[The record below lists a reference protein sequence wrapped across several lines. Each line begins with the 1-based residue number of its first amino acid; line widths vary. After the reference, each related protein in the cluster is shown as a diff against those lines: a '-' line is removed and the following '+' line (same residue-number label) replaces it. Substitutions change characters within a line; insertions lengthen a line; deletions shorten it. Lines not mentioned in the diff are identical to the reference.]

1 MATTNLPD
9 RYLAP
14 NLPAVLDGTR
24 LPATV
29 LPQQEGD
36 GVDFRHLLAL
46 FRRRLSLFVMV
57 IALCLLVAVNVTMLM
72 PRLYRADA
80 DVVMNRDRT
89 ELVPDGRPA
98 DPSLT
103 APPRAEEIDTETKVI
118 GSRELAARVV
128 GALRLD
134 GDGAF
139 LTQIARGGLIGRIRS
154 AIGLAPAEP
163 ADRRRAVIDALLA
176 RVSAG
181 RLDNAYAIRISY
193 ADTDPA
199 RAARIANAFAQAY
212 MVSGAM
218 AKRAENEAAAKALAA
233 RIDQLRGQA
242 QADFRAVQDFRVSHG
257 LLSAAATSL
266 SEQETGAYAAQLA
279 MARSAAAV
287 DRGRAGAAG
296 SAGEAAAVTS
306 PVVQALR
313 GQRATISVRVA
324 DLASRYLD
332 NHPDLVTA
340 RQQLADID
348 AQIAAEMARA
358 RAGASAGLA
367 ASAAA
372 TANQVGALQAGLW
385 AARGK
390 LAADNKA
397 LVGLDDLTRKA
408 QASQQLY
415 ESYLARYKEVMGQTG
430 IERAESRLLG
440 KAQAPAAPVSPNL
453 MLNLVLA
460 LVIGVL
466 LGGAGAIAAETA
478 FPGLTT
484 GEDVEQRIGLRY
496 LGGVPLLGS
505 VGLHGTTPGESL
517 ASHPGSAYAEAIRG
531 VLGAS
536 RLGNRNRNQ
545 VIAVSSA
552 LPGEGKTTLAL
563 SLARSAAM
571 AGEQV
576 ILIDCDTVQRG
587 LSVMTGADAGRPGL
601 REMMRDGIKLGEAM
615 VKDPLSEA
623 MILPITAVFPDG
635 ERLLERGN
643 FHRMIAALRE
653 HFGLIVL
660 DTAPILPIAETREL
674 LSLADNVVI
683 TSLWRKTADSAVK
696 AALRLLPL
704 HAIDDIGVALNRMD
718 MRKQAKFGG
727 GDATAYYNAYKN
739 YYAA

>member
-9 RYLAP
+9 RYIAP
-14 NLPAVLDGTR
+14 SLPALLDGTR
-24 LPATV
+24 LPSAA
-29 LPQQEGD
+29 LPHLEGD
-36 GVDFRHLLAL
+36 GVDLRYLLAL

-57 IALCLLVAVNVTMLM
+57 IALCVMLALNVTMLM
-72 PRLYRADA
+72 PRLYRANA

-89 ELVPDGRPA
+89 ELVPEGRPA

-118 GSRELAARVV
+118 GSRDLAGRVAD
-128 GALRLD
+128 ALRLEQD
-134 GDGAF
+134 QAF
-139 LTQIARGGLIGRIRS
+139 LAQITRGGLIGRVK
-154 AIGLAPAEP
+154 AALGMAPAQP
-163 ADRRRAVIDALLA
+163 ADRRRTVIDALLA
-176 RVSAG
+176 RVDAS

-193 ADTDPA
+193 TDPDPA
-199 RAARIANAFAQAY
+199 RAAQIANAFAEAY
-212 MVSGAM
+212 TVSGAM
-218 AKRAENEAAAKALAA
+218 AKRTENEQALKVLSA
-233 RIDQLRGQA
+233 RIEQLRGQA
-242 QADFRAVQDFRVSHG
+242 QADFRAVQEFRVSHG
-257 LLSAAATSL
+257 LLSAQATSL
-266 SEQETGAYAAQLA
+266 AEQETGAYASQLA

-296 SAGEAAAVTS
+296 SAGEAAAVNS

-313 GQRATISVRVA
+313 AQRATLSVKVA

-332 NHPDLVTA
+332 NHPDLITA
-340 RQQLADID
+340 RQQLADLD
-348 AQIAAEMARA
+348 SQISGEMARA
-358 RAGASAGLA
+358 RAGSSAGLA

-372 TANQVGALQAGLW
+372 TSNQVGALQAGLA
-385 AARGK
+385 AARVK
-390 LAADNKA
+390 LAADNHA

-408 QASQQLY
+408 QASQALY
-415 ESYLARYKEVMGQTG
+415 ESYLARYKEVLAQTG

-440 KAQAPAAPVSPNL
+440 KAQPPSGPVSPNL
-453 MLNLVLA
+453 WLNLA
-460 LVIGVL
+460 LGLVSGVL

-484 GEDVEQRIGLRY
+484 GEDVENRLGLRY

-505 VGLHGTTPGESL
+505 VGLYGTTPAESL
-517 ASHPGSAYAEAIRG
+517 VSHPGSAYAEAIRG
-531 VLGAS
+531 LLAAS
-536 RLGNRNRNQ
+536 RQGNRDRNQ

-552 LPGEGKTTLAL
+552 LPDEGKTSLAL
-563 SLARSAAM
+563 SLARSAAL

-587 LSVMTGADAGRPGL
+587 LSALLAAEEGRPGL
-601 REMMRDGIKLGEAM
+601 REMMRDGIKLGDAM
-615 VKDPLSEA
+615 VKDPLTDA
-623 MILPITAVFPDG
+623 MILPITTAFPEG

-643 FHRMIAALRE
+643 FHRMIGALRE

-660 DTAPILPIAETREL
+660 DTAPVLPIAETREL
-674 LSLADNVVI
+674 LALADNVVLTAI
-683 TSLWRKTADSAVK
+683 WRKTGDAALK

-704 HAIDDIGVALNRMD
+704 QAIGDIGVTLNRMD

-727 GDATAYYNAYKN
+727 GDASTYYNSYKK

>member
-14 NLPAVLDGTR
+14 SLPARLEGAR

-29 LPQQEGD
+29 LPGAEGD
-36 GVDFRHLLAL
+36 GLDLRYLLAL

-57 IALCLLVAVNVTMLM
+57 IALCVMVALNVTMLM
-72 PRLYRADA
+72 PRLYRANA

-89 ELVPDGRPA
+89 EIVPDGRPA

-118 GSRELAARVV
+118 GSRDLAGQVADT
-128 GALRLD
+128 LRLEQD
-134 GDGAF
+134 LAF
-139 LTQIARGGLIGRIRS
+139 VDRIGRGGLLGRAR
-154 AIGLAPAEP
+154 AALGLAPARP
-163 ADRRRAVIDALLA
+163 ADRRGAVIDALLA
-176 RVSAG
+176 HVDAS
-181 RLDNAYAIRISY
+181 RLDNAYAIRIAY
-193 ADTDPA
+193 TDPDPA
-199 RAARIANAFAQAY
+199 RAARIANAFAEAY
-212 MVSGAM
+212 TASGAS
-218 AKRAENEAAAKALAA
+218 AKRAENQQALKVLAA
-233 RIDQLRGQA
+233 RIEQLRGQA
-242 QADFRAVQDFRVSHG
+242 QADFRAVQLFRVGHG
-257 LLSAAATSL
+257 LLSAQATAL

-279 MARSAAAV
+279 LARSAAAV
-287 DRGRAGAAG
+287 DRGRAGAGG
-296 SAGEAAAVTS
+296 SAGEAAAISS

-313 GQRATISVRVA
+313 SQRGILGVRVA
-324 DLASRYLD
+324 ELASRYLD

-340 RQQLADID
+340 RQQLADLD
-348 AQIAAEMARA
+348 SQIAAEMARA
-358 RAGASAGLA
+358 RAGSSAALA

-372 TANQVGALQAGLW
+372 TANQVGTLQAGL
-385 AARGK
+385 ASARGK
-390 LAADNKA
+390 LAADNQA

-408 QASQQLY
+408 QASQALY
-415 ESYLARYKEVMGQTG
+415 ESYLARYKEVMAQTG

-440 KAQAPAAPVSPNL
+440 KAQPPGGPVSPNL
-453 MLNLVLA
+453 GLNLALG

-484 GEDVEQRIGLRY
+484 GEDVENRIGLRY

-505 VGLHGTTPGESL
+505 VGLHGTTPAESL

-531 VLGAS
+531 LLAAC
-536 RLGNRNRNQ
+536 RQGNRDRNQ
-545 VIAVSSA
+545 VIAISSA
-552 LPGEGKTTLAL
+552 LPGEGKTSLAL
-563 SLARSAAM
+563 APARSAAL

-587 LSVMTGADAGRPGL
+587 LSALVEADEARAGL
-601 REMMRDGIKLGEAM
+601 REMMRDGIKLGDAM
-615 VKDPLSEA
+615 VKDPLTEA
-623 MILPITAVFPDG
+623 MILPITTPFPEG

-643 FHRMIAALRE
+643 FHRMIGALRE

-660 DTAPILPIAETREL
+660 DTAPVLPIAETREL
-674 LSLADNVVI
+674 LAMADNVVL
-683 TSLWRKTADSAVK
+683 TTLWRKTGDAAVK

-704 HAIDDIGVALNRMD
+704 HAIGDIGVTLNRMD
-718 MRKQAKFGG
+718 MRKQARFGG
-727 GDATAYYNAYKN
+727 GDASTYYNAYKK

>member
-1 MATTNLPD
+1 MATINLPD

-14 NLPAVLDGTR
+14 NLPAVLEGTR
-24 LPATV
+24 LPATT
-29 LPQQEGD
+29 LPQAESG
-36 GVDFRHLLAL
+36 GVDLRYMLAL

-57 IALCLLVAVNVTMLM
+57 VALCLMVAINVTMLM

-80 DVVMNRDRT
+80 DVVMNRDRSQI
-89 ELVPDGRPA
+89 VPDGRQA
-98 DPSLT
+98 EPSLT

-118 GSRELAARVV
+118 GSQELAGRVV
-128 GALRLD
+128 DALKLD
-134 GDGAF
+134 RDTAF
-139 LTQIARGGLIGRIRS
+139 LADIGRGGLGGRLRS
-154 AIGLAPAEP
+154 ALGLVAAVP
-163 ADRRRAVIDALLA
+163 ADPRRAATDALMA
-176 RVSAG
+176 RVEAS

-193 ADTDPA
+193 RDRDPA
-199 RAARIANAFAQAY
+199 RAAVIANALAEAY
-212 MVSGAM
+212 TASGAN
-218 AKRAENEAAAKALAA
+218 AKRAENEKALKVLSA
-233 RIDQLRGQA
+233 RIEQLREAA
-242 QADFRAVQDFRVSHG
+242 QADFQAVQEFRVRKG
-257 LLSAAATSL
+257 LLSAQATAL
-266 SEQETGAYAAQLA
+266 AEQETGAYAAQLA

-296 SAGEAAAVTS
+296 SAGEAAAVNS

-313 GQRATISVRVA
+313 SQRAGLSVRVA
-324 DLASRYLD
+324 DLSSRYLD
-332 NHPDLVTA
+332 NHPDLITA

-348 AQIAAEMARA
+348 AQISAEMARA
-358 RAGASAGLA
+358 RVGSTAGLA

-372 TANQVGALQAGLW
+372 TANQVGALQAGLA

-390 LAADNKA
+390 LAADNAA
-397 LVGLDDLTRKA
+397 LVGLDDFTRKA

-430 IERAESRLLG
+430 IERAESRLLSR
-440 KAQAPAAPVSPNL
+440 AQTPKSPVSPHL
-453 MLNLVLA
+453 GLNLSLG

-466 LGGAGAIAAETA
+466 LGGAGAIAAESA

-484 GEDVEQRIGLRY
+484 GEDVENRLGLRY

-505 VGLHGTTPGESL
+505 VGLHATSPGESL
-517 ASHPGSAYAEAIRG
+517 ASHPGSAYAEMVRG
-531 VLGAS
+531 VLAAS
-536 RLGNRNRNQ
+536 RQGNRDRNQ

-552 LPGEGKTTLAL
+552 LPGEGKTSLAL

-587 LSVMTGADAGRPGL
+587 LSTMVAAETDRPGL
-601 REMMRDGIKLGEAM
+601 REMMRDGIKLGDAM
-615 VKDPLSEA
+615 IKDPLSEA
-623 MILPITAVFPDG
+623 MILPITAGFPDG

-643 FHRMIAALRE
+643 FHRMIGALRE

-660 DTAPILPIAETREL
+660 DTAPVLPIAETREL
-674 LSLADNVVI
+674 LALADNVVI
-683 TSLWRKTADSAVK
+683 TALWRKTADSAVR

-704 HAIDDIGVALNRMD
+704 HAIGDIGLALNRMD
-718 MRKQAKFGG
+718 MRKQGKFGG
-727 GDATAYYNAYKN
+727 GDATSYYHSYKN

>member
-14 NLPAVLDGTR
+14 TLPAALDGAR

-29 LPQQEGD
+29 LPQAGGD
-36 GVDFRHLLAL
+36 GVDLRYLLAL

-72 PRLYRADA
+72 PRLYRSDA
-80 DVVMNRDRT
+80 DVVMNRDRA

-118 GSRELAARVV
+118 GSRELAGRVAD
-128 GALRLD
+128 ALRLESD
-134 GDGAF
+134 PAF
-139 LTQIARGGLIGRIRS
+139 LAQINRGGLSRRIRG
-154 AIGLAPAEP
+154 ALGLAPAEP

-176 RVSAG
+176 RVDAS

-193 ADTDPA
+193 SDTDPL
-199 RAARIANAFAQAY
+199 RAARVANAFAEAY
-212 MVSGAM
+212 RVSGAV
-218 AKRAENEAAAKALAA
+218 AKRAENEAALKVLSA
-233 RIDQLRGQA
+233 RIEQLRAQA

-266 SEQETGAYAAQLA
+266 AEQETGAYAAQLA
-279 MARSAAAV
+279 MARSAAAA

-296 SAGEAAAVTS
+296 SAGEAAAVTA

-313 GQRATISVRVA
+313 AQRATISVRVA
-324 DLASRYLD
+324 DLATRYLD

-358 RAGASAGLA
+358 KAGASAGLA
-367 ASAAA
+367 ASAAGTA
-372 TANQVGALQAGLW
+372 TQVGALQAGLS

-440 KAQAPAAPVSPNL
+440 KAQPPRAPVSPNL
-453 MLNLVLA
+453 LLNLALG

-484 GEDVEQRIGLRY
+484 GEDVENRIGLRY

-505 VGLHGTTPGESL
+505 VGLRGTSPAESL
-517 ASHPGSAYAEAIRG
+517 VSHPGSAYAEAIRG

-536 RLGNRNRNQ
+536 RLGNRDRNQ

-552 LPGEGKTTLAL
+552 LPGEGKTSLAL
-563 SLARSAAM
+563 SLARSAAL

-587 LSVMTGADAGRPGL
+587 LSALIAADEARPGL

-623 MILPITAVFPDG
+623 MILPITTAFPDG

-643 FHRMIAALRE
+643 FHRMIGALRE

-674 LSLADNVVI
+674 LALADNVVV
-683 TSLWRKTADSAVK
+683 TALWRKTADSAVK

-704 HAIDDIGVALNRMD
+704 HAIGDIGMALNRMD

-727 GDATAYYNAYKN
+727 GDASTYYNAYKK